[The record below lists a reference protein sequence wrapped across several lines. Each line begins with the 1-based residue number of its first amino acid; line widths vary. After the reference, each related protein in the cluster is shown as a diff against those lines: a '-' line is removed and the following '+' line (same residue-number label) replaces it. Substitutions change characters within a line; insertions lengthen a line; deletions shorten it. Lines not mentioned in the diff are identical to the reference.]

1 MSQSLTRSTE
11 KRFYGVVEAIV
22 TDVNDPNDEGRL
34 RVQFPWFDDKNDHME
49 TEWCRVAMPSAGD
62 GYGSFYPHRVG
73 EEVAVAFVHGDM
85 RFPIILGGLYNGK
98 DKPATHRD
106 DDTEEI
112 LIRTHAGHVLRIAD
126 SQSKKRIEITD
137 SSGNNTI
144 LIDTEQNRIQI
155 KASSKISI
163 EGGDI
168 TIQGDNVD
176 IKANQNMTLQ
186 GNRIDIN

>member
-1 MSQSLTRSTE
+1 MPQSLARSTE
-11 KRFYGVVEAIV
+11 KRFYGIVEAII
-22 TDVNDPNDEGRL
+22 TGVNDPNHEGRL
-34 RVQFPWFDDKNDHME
+34 QVQFPWFDDKSDHME
-49 TEWCRVAMPSAGD
+49 TEWCRVALPSTGD

-98 DKPATHRD
+98 DKPPTHRD

-112 LIRTHAGHVLRIAD
+112 MIRTHAGHVLRIAD

-137 SSGNNTI
+137 SSGNTI
-144 LIDTEQNRIQI
+144 LIDTEQNSIQI

-163 EGGDI
+163 EGNDI
-168 TIQGDNVD
+168 TIEGENVN
-176 IKANQNMTLQ
+176 ITAHQNMKLQ